1 MRGIDRFAILIRLLA
16 FLAFFAICAIPAWSQ
31 GERILDY
38 HSDIEVHADD
48 SMIVTESIHVVAQG
62 NRIRHGI
69 YRDFPT
75 TYTDPLGRVYI
86 VGFNLL
92 GATRDAAPE
101 QTHIESLSNG
111 VRIYLGSSN
120 ALVPGGE
127 HVYTITYTTDLQI
140 GFFADHDEFF
150 WNVTGNGWIFPIDRA
165 SATVQLPANI
175 PADSVHLDGYTGRQG
190 SREKTL
196 RTESRSDGTFAFLAT
211 RALGPGEDLTILL
224 TWPKGY
230 IAEPTKQQRFA
241 FFLQDNRAIVI
252 GAVGLALI
260 FIYYVIAWWLVGRD
274 PKGGPIVVWYDPPS
288 GLSPAAMR
296 YLARMGYDNKV
307 FTCAVLDMAVKGYLQ
322 IREQSGS
329 YTIVRGKSDEM
340 PLSSDE
346 RAAANKL
353 FDGRSELWLHNEN
366 HTFISGA
373 MKSLKTS
380 LKLAEQKIYFVTNSA
395 YTIPPILFSVIV
407 LAAVV
412 SARGSAAMFIAGFAC
427 FWLTIW
433 SIAVTAMVLGVAKTW
448 KSAISGGAHP
458 AATTASAFALSL
470 FTLPFLGGEVLG
482 IFFLSKAT
490 SGYAVLIFAGIAA
503 LHVVFHHLLK
513 APTRAGRDLLDKV
526 EGFKLF
532 LGAVEGDPLN
542 RANPPTKTPE
552 VFEKFLPFALALDV
566 EHAWAEKFS
575 GVLGAA
581 SQAPGSN
588 AAYSPAWYS
597 GSNWNGMGA
606 TGFASAMGGAFSSA
620 ISSSASAPGSSA
632 GGGGGSGGGGGG
644 GGGGGW

>member
-1 MRGIDRFAILIRLLA
+1 MRNFNRIAISIRLLA
-16 FLAFFAICAIPAWSQ
+16 LLALYAICALPAWSQ

-48 SMIVTESIHVVAQG
+48 SMVVTESIRVVAQG

-75 TYTDPLGRVYI
+75 TYTDLMGRVYI

-101 QTHIESLSNG
+101 QTRIDDFSNG

-127 HVYTITYTTDLQI
+127 HVYTITYTTDRQI
-140 GFFADHDEFF
+140 GFFADHDELF

-165 SATVQLPANI
+165 SATVQLPGNI
-175 PADSVHLDGYTGRQG
+175 PADSVRLDGYTGHQG
-190 SREKTL
+190 SREKAL
-196 RTESRSDGTFAFLAT
+196 RTESRTDGTFAFLAT
-211 RALGPGEDLTILL
+211 RILSPNEGLTILL
-224 TWPKGY
+224 NWPKGY
-230 IAEPTKQQRFA
+230 VAEPTKQQKLA
-241 FFLQDNRAIVI
+241 FFLQDNRAIVT
-252 GAVGLALI
+252 GVVGLALI
-260 FIYYVIAWWLVGRD
+260 FFYYLIVWWLVGRD
-274 PKGGPIVVWYDPPS
+274 PKGGSIVAWYDPPS

-296 YLARMGYDNKV
+296 YLVRMGYDNKV

-322 IREQSGS
+322 IKEESGS
-329 YTIVRGKSDEM
+329 YTILRGKSDEM
-340 PLSSDE
+340 PLSADE

-412 SARGSAAMFIAGFAC
+412 SARGPAAMIIAGFVC
-427 FWLTIW
+427 VWLTLW
-433 SIAVTAMVLGVAKTW
+433 SIGVTAMILGAAKMW
-448 KSAISGGAHP
+448 KSAIAGGQQ
-458 AATTASAFALSL
+458 TAVTSAGAFALSL
-470 FTLPFLGGEVLG
+470 FTIPFLGGEVMGL
-482 IFFLSKAT
+482 FFLSKAT
-490 SGYAVLIFAGIAA
+490 SAYVVVIFAGIAA
-503 LHVVFHHLLK
+503 LNVVFHHSLK
-513 APTRAGRDLLDKV
+513 APTRTGRDLLDKV
-526 EGFKLF
+526 QGFKLF

-542 RANPPTKTPE
+542 RANPPTKTPQ
-552 VFEKFLPFALALDV
+552 VFEKFLPYALALDV

-581 SQAPGSN
+581 SQSPGSN

-597 GSNWNGMGA
+597 GSNLNGMGA
-606 TGFASAMGGAFSSA
+606 TGFASAMSGAFSSA
-620 ISSSASAPGSSA
+620 ISSSASAPGSSS
-632 GGGGGSGGGGGG
+632 GSGGGSGGGGGG